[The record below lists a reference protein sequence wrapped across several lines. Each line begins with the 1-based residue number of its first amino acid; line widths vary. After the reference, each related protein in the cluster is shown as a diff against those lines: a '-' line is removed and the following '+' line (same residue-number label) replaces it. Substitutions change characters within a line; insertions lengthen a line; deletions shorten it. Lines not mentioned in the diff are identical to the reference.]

1 MPARPAANRDRL
13 IDVRTGFTRAVDLL
27 ELLSDNFNPPFLTAI
42 SSTARSLLNS
52 VEMVKQNRSDCAQ
65 LMEQIY
71 ELLYRVVFVY
81 IKSETGPDLPPSTMN
96 HLGKFTETLHKVHTF
111 VEAQKGASKIRQFLR
126 QGERSALL
134 KDCKANLQET
144 WEILK
149 VQDIDLIKTAGDL
162 QKYAD
167 KQHKEVPEMI
177 AGLSGTNSDRNSSM
191 TTIYSTKSYSS
202 SNSISMLPSEPKIF
216 YGRESELS
224 DILRLFEQGTPRVAI
239 LGTGGIGKTTLARAV
254 LHHPQM
260 TMHYAHHR
268 FFVDCNSSSTRVEL
282 AAQIGSHLGLRPGKD
297 LTRPVVHYFSTNP
310 ASVLI
315 LDNLETLWEP
325 MESRRDTEEFLSLLT
340 EGCQKGRKGK
350 KRRP

>member
-13 IDVRTGFTRAVDLL
+13 IDVRTGFTQTIDLL

-52 VEMVKQNRSDCAQ
+52 VEVNR
-65 LMEQIY
+65 
-71 ELLYRVVFVY
+71 FN
-81 IKSETGPDLPPSTMN
+81 K
-96 HLGKFTETLHKVHTF
+96 TLHKVHTF

-126 QGERSALL
+126 QGEMSALL
-134 KDCKANLQET
+134 KDCKANLPET

-149 VQDIDLIKTAGDL
+149 
-162 QKYAD
+162 
-167 KQHKEVPEMI
+167 I
-177 AGLSGTNSDRNSSM
+177 AALSDTNSDRNSSM

-340 EGCQKGRKGK
+340 EVRHLALIITMRGAEIPADVQWTRPLLPSLSPLTVDASRKTFLAIADVWHIYCAK
-350 KRRP
+350 NMD